1 MIENTLESDS
11 LEYVDE
17 GSRYV
22 IFFVGKKERKNR
34 AVWNVRINKAGR
46 TLGRLYFEIVV
57 KNL

>member
-34 AVWNVRINKAGR
+34 AV
-46 TLGRLYFEIVV
+46 
-57 KNL
+57 